1 MSMEV
6 GHAVPSVRGEAT
18 AGGHAA
24 RHTLLH
30 TRTAHTTCTACNA
43 GRLTAAGDQG
53 PTTLCAN
60 SEEGADS
67 PHSSDATE
75 LGPIGGELRV
85 RNREPPAPSYTLR
98 CARLHRTPCLH
109 REPPAPSHRTLRPCA
124 AVTYKT
130 ELCARWKRGLCTYGE
145 DCQFAHGDQE
155 LQARCRPAKCAA
167 PVRSPNACHASRARP
182 HRASA
187 RRRYKT
193 IVCQNFASGKCPY
206 GRRCNCQAIAA
217 CDDLSH
223 LQLQNVAGA
232 TSSTSCRRRPSA
244 PLQRAFQALSS
255 CSTLSCSALSSSDQR
270 RPRPRSFS
278 TRTSTRRCRPSS
290 RRSVEP
296 RRRCRRA
303 PCRRCRR

>member
-1 MSMEV
+1 M
-6 GHAVPSVRGEAT
+6 PSVRGEAT

-109 REPPAPSHRTLRPCA
+109 REPPAPTAQPPHSSPMCSGDLQDGALRSLEAGPLH
-124 AVTYKT
+124 VWRR
-130 ELCARWKRGLCTYGE
+130 L
-145 DCQFAHGDQE
+145 
-155 LQARCRPAKCAA
+155 
-167 PVRSPNACHASRARP
+167 PVRS
-182 HRASA
+182 
-187 RRRYKT
+187 
-193 IVCQNFASGKCPY
+193 
-206 GRRCNCQAIAA
+206 
-217 CDDLSH
+217 
-223 LQLQNVAGA
+223 
-232 TSSTSCRRRPSA
+232 
-244 PLQRAFQALSS
+244 
-255 CSTLSCSALSSSDQR
+255 R
-270 RPRPRSFS
+270 RPRAPGSLPPGQVR
-278 TRTSTRRCRPSS
+278 RTSQEPTRLPCFESEASPRLCSTQVQDHRLPELRQRQVPVRSQVQLPSD
-290 RRSVEP
+290 RGLR
-296 RRRCRRA
+296 
-303 PCRRCRR
+303 